1 MRRPGWKTII
11 IYGVLPVLLL
21 ATLIAM
27 AVVSQ
32 ICGYNPMPSHPAA
45 TVSEAPAVG
54 RTPADVCRL
63 DAPAMLEQWRAGTL
77 DGTDM
82 APGALVA
89 ERPDPMPVMDGTWSA
104 GLLAYGD
111 GTVTCSVLTGGDQP
125 FTVGLRHGHGR
136 WMVALIRV
144 PGSERP

>member
-21 ATLIAM
+21 ATLITM
-27 AVVSQ
+27 AIISQ
-32 ICGYNPMPSHPAA
+32 VRGPEPMPSHPVA
-45 TVSEAPAVG
+45 TVSAAPAVE
-54 RTPADVCRL
+54 RAPADVCRI
-63 DAPAMLEQWRAGTL
+63 DAPAMLEHWRDGTL

-82 APGALVA
+82 AAGAVVA
-89 ERPDPMPVMDGTWSA
+89 EHPDPMPVMDGAWSA
-104 GLLAYGD
+104 GLLAHGD

-125 FTVGLRHGHGR
+125 FTVGLRHEHGR
-136 WMVALIRV
+136 WMVALIHV

>member
-32 ICGYNPMPSHPAA
+32 IRGHDPMPSHPAA

-54 RTPADVCRL
+54 RTPADVCRI

-77 DGTDM
+77 DGADM
-82 APGALVA
+82 APGAVVA
-89 ERPDPMPVMDGTWSA
+89 ERTDPMPVMDGTWSA
-104 GLLAYGD
+104 GLLAHGD